1 MSTIK
6 DDMAELKE
14 QLTAHAA
21 LSAANAEKLEEIQQE
36 LAKYR
41 GFVGG
46 VFWILGAM
54 GIAVKML
61 WPLLKDAL
69 GMKG

>member
-6 DDMAELKE
+6 DDFAELKE
-14 QLTAHAA
+14 QLK
-21 LSAANAEKLEEIQQE
+21 ANEERSKANSEKLEEIQQE
-36 LAKYR
+36 LARYR

-61 WPLLKDAL
+61 WPLLKDL
-69 GMKG
+69 FGMKS

>member
-1 MSTIK
+1 MTSIK
-6 DDMAELKE
+6 DDMAALKE

-69 GMKG
+69 GMKS